1 MIKITEAEYKDIL
14 AWNRRAVK
22 KTKHNYWK
30 WTA

>member
-22 KTKHNYWK
+22 KTKHNYWR
-30 WTA
+30 WV